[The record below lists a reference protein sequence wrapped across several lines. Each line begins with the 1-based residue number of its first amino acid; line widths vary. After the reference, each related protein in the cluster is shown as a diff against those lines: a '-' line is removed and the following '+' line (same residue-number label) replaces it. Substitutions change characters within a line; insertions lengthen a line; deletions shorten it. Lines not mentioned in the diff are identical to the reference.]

1 MLVAD
6 TGTDRGKKRTVQKD
20 GGRRFRIVMIT
31 AVVLV
36 ACLYSVWNY
45 LNDYYEATEIA
56 VEAMKGNDAVAV
68 EETEDFYSFL
78 PEAEERNGEGI
89 IFYPGGRVEE
99 SAYGPLMLKLA
110 ECGYEV
116 YLMRMPAR
124 LAVFKPS
131 AADAVIEEKGQD
143 RRWILMGHSLG
154 GAMAANYAASHSE
167 KVSTLV
173 LLAAY
178 GTKDLAD
185 SGISVISLY
194 GSEDGVMNRDK
205 YEKNRGRLPEDT
217 AEYVID
223 GGNHGGFGYYGEQKG
238 DKPATISRDEQ
249 QETVVDVLFA
259 LRGLQ

>member
-6 TGTDRGKKRTVQKD
+6 ITADRGKKRTAHKD
-20 GGRRFRIVMIT
+20 GGRRFCIVMIT

-36 ACLYSVWNY
+36 AGLYFVWSY
-45 LNDYYEATEIA
+45 LNNYYEATEIA
-56 VEAMKGNDAVAV
+56 AEAMKGNDAVAV

-78 PEAEERNGEGI
+78 PKEEDRNGEGI

-131 AADAVIEEKGQD
+131 AADAVADGQD

-178 GTKDLAD
+178 GTRDLSD

-205 YEKNRGRLPEDT
+205 YEKNRGKLPEDA
-217 AEYVID
+217 AEDVID

-238 DKPATISRDEQ
+238 DNPAGISRDEQ
-249 QETVVDVLFA
+249 QETVVDVLYS
-259 LRGLQ
+259 LTGQQ